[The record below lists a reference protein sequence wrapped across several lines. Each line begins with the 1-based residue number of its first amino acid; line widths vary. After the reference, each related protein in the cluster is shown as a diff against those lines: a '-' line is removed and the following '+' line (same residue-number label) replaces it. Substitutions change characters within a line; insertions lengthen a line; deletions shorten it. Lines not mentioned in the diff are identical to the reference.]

1 MAWGFIMEF
10 PVPAE
15 EYDRLDREVGPN
27 PEGLIVHIAAKSGDG
42 MKIIDVWE
50 SKEAFERFERNVI
63 MPAAEQAGMAPPEG
77 GGGSPARGIR
87 RAQPSEVGR
96 GELREQQVDDDSPLV
111 AVERAAV
118 TLRLERIGREYR
130 TLKQNG
136 SRPRSTRHAALRNQI
151 VTLTKPRM

>member
-50 SKEAFERFERNVI
+50 SKEAFERFERDVM
-63 MPAAEQAGMAPPEG
+63 MPAAEQAGTAPPEG
-77 GGGSPARGIR
+77 SGGPPREEF
-87 RAQPSEVGR
+87 EVHN
-96 GELREQQVDDDSPLV
+96 LR
-111 AVERAAV
+111 
-118 TLRLERIGREYR
+118 T
-130 TLKQNG
+130 
-136 SRPRSTRHAALRNQI
+136 
-151 VTLTKPRM
+151 